1 MQIERCGPPIRAAE
15 ERERKRLRPKMGSD
29 RISRATNADF
39 TKSGRKVSLPS
50 FLPRLIHTKRFF
62 LQV

>member
-1 MQIERCGPPIRAAE
+1 MQIERCGPIRAAE
-15 ERERKRLRPKMGSD
+15 ERERLRPKMGSD